1 MFVKKR
7 SAKDTGKKMA
17 VSALIAG
24 VGGYI
29 TGVLTAPKS
38 GKETRR
44 DLVEDAEGLKD
55 STEDQLK
62 RANDE
67 LKSLLN
73 DTKTKSVALSAQ
85 AREEFNEAVLRAK
98 DAQNKTSTT
107 LKALKAGKAE
117 DPELNKAVKQARLAV
132 KNLSKYFK
140 G

>member
-7 SAKDTGKKMA
+7 RANTGKKLA
-17 VSALIAG
+17 VSALVAG
-24 VGGYI
+24 VSGYL

-62 RANDE
+62 KANDE

-73 DTKTKSVALSAQ
+73 DAKTKSVALSAQ

-98 DAQNKTSTT
+98 DAQNKTATT
-107 LKALKAGKAE
+107 LKALKNGQAE
-117 DPELNKAVKQARLAV
+117 DPELNKAVKQARMAV
-132 KNLSKYFK
+132 KNLSRYFK
-140 G
+140 S